1 MLDFARI
8 RGVIADMDGV
18 LWRGDMILPGASE
31 IFRYLHSRHIPY
43 VFATNNSSRA
53 VAYYVEKL
61 SSLNIP
67 VRPDQIVTSASATA
81 AYLFHHYTPQA
92 KIFVVGET
100 GLKTTLQAYGFT
112 LVNGGIQPDF
122 VVSGIDRQ
130 FNYQK
135 LKQAADY
142 IRSGAIYI
150 ATNSDKTLPVP
161 DGFIPG
167 AGSILAA
174 IETASGKTPVII
186 GKPESPM
193 FEIALQ
199 QLGTSP
205 EETLMIGDRL
215 ETDIVGA
222 GRLSIQTALMLSGVS
237 TEITDDIQPDAVYD
251 HLAALLNNW
260 RYAA

>member
-1 MLDFARI
+1 MLNVARI

-18 LWRGDMILPGASE
+18 LWRGDMPLPGASE
-31 IFRYLHSRHIPY
+31 FFQYLHERHIPY

-61 SSLNIP
+61 SNLKIP
-67 VRPDQIVTSASATA
+67 VLSGQVVTSANATA
-81 AYLFHHYTPQA
+81 AYLFHHYTAQA

-112 LVNGGIQPDF
+112 LVNGGMQPDF
-122 VVSGIDRQ
+122 VVSGIDRY

-135 LKQAADY
+135 LRQAADY
-142 IRSGAIYI
+142 IRNGAVYI

-161 DGFIPG
+161 DGLIPG
-167 AGSILAA
+167 AGSIQAA
-174 IETASGKTPVII
+174 IEAASGQSAVII

-222 GRLSIQTALMLSGVS
+222 GRLGIQTALMLSGVS
-237 TEITDDIQPDAVYD
+237 TEVTDIHPDGIYE

-260 RYAA
+260 RGLV